1 MRVISVINTSRG
13 HVIGISSLQ
22 HLISSYSTL
31 AYSTKP
37 KKSSEIDS
45 SSEREETRD
54 PMTKTPIEGK
64 KMAVRQLKKYYA
76 SSGSQIDTS
85 GTAGTDSDG
94 AQSGQGSLSTS
105 RPESS
110 RPVRTQEQQ
119 VIYNKLMELKQRL
132 DADQDILISEQ
143 TMKVLQERQHRRDS
157 TKSAISAHSLSPEVN
172 QSPST
177 GSQPIIGHQRQSSLP
192 SSITST
198 TTFKINPQSSAKE
211 DKKTEVKKLA
221 STPRESPIS
230 RRSDY
235 NEERSES
242 ESSSR
247 PTSARIKAE
256 QTLEAKMV
264 GGRIFV
270 QNKLKSRDQTPTRD
284 LQNVRERLPS
294 PRVVKTPVK
303 SPEEITPVVA
313 PKHQLPIRVI
323 RTDEERIIKSKP
335 ELKTLESIPAQG
347 SNQPSP
353 MTEPSP
359 VTSPKS
365 NTSSHSSSIMI
376 SICSISNASG
386 PKKTQESKKM
396 AISNTKITETKI
408 LEKERETVREYV
420 PQDDSPVETSR
431 SEVKI
436 MPKPEVRPEVKSEVK
451 MEMKPEIKPAQR
463 ENMKPKE
470 ILENRKA
477 APSFVRMLESVSFF
491 DQTGNLILPVSLEG
505 FPRPTL
511 SLFKNG
517 VEMKINWFRLKRNG
531 NDVEV
536 ILFPEFWKH
545 DAILTILA
553 TNEVGECS
561 TESIVYPHS
570 LEEPAEELKEEA
582 GHIFGHSSDGEID
595 SSDISDLARELRMEV
610 QNNEEEEDEEDYLP
624 RELSP
629 IFEVTE
635 DEYSITHSIRSGASS
650 RRSSIRS
657 IDSIRSTLT
666 VLTPTQSVVVKSP
679 PVEVISVTG
688 TTVSPNGFNGIAMN
702 GIKHEGGHHE
712 EHLEDGEGI
721 KTPTPEDN
729 MPHLKTG
736 EGGKGARR
744 GSFQSINS
752 KDYDDDVY
760 SIDSYATVDG
770 QNVDVDEID
779 TKYRSTEELMSFV
792 TRNFVTNVN
801 SNTETETETET
812 EAVMTPTTVEETVA
826 SPSNVNLFPTPT
838 DTVRNAS
845 PNSSVH
851 TLSTM
856 NSGNSG
862 KPDEE
867 KTRFEEL
874 LHRQMEVR
882 RQVREKVHREMNI
895 ETTTSDTDGGIP
907 SFMINRRH
915 RKMNEEE
922 RQKKERKM
930 AFQQKYRLTQ
940 RFIEDSIKGNA
951 TSIELTQ
958 RAMKDADRMCT
969 PVSQASLLNDSD
981 VFLDTDDDGMDTVSE
996 VTIDFG
1002 RQRDFGDAIR
1012 DEFNSN
1018 LGFDVAYGENYID
1031 L

>member
-1 MRVISVINTSRG
+1 MILCHVTTSLLLISVINTSRG
-13 HVIGISSLQ
+13 HVTGISSLQ

-31 AYSTKP
+31 SYSTKP

-54 PMTKTPIEGK
+54 PMTKTPIDGK

-76 SSGSQIDTS
+76 SSGGSQIETS
-85 GTAGTDSDG
+85 AATDSDG
-94 AQSGQGSLSTS
+94 ASGQG
-105 RPESS
+105 SS

-192 SSITST
+192 SSITSS
-198 TTFKINPQSSAKE
+198 TTFKINPQASVKE
-211 DKKTEVKKLA
+211 EQGKKTEVKKLA

-235 NEERSES
+235 TEERSES

-270 QNKLKSRDQTPTRD
+270 HNKLKSRDQTPTRD

-335 ELKTLESIPAQG
+335 EVKIDQG

-386 PKKTQESKKM
+386 PKKTPESKKM
-396 AISNTKITETKI
+396 SISNSKI
-408 LEKERETVREYV
+408 EKESVREYV

-431 SEVKI
+431 SEFKM
-436 MPKPEVRPEVKSEVK
+436 MPKPEVKPEVK
-451 MEMKPEIKPAQR
+451 MELKPEVKPVR
-463 ENMKPKE
+463 PENVKPKE
-470 ILENRKA
+470 IQSEIENRKM

-531 NDVEV
+531 NDIEV

-570 LEEPAEELKEEA
+570 LDEEPTEEQKEEA
-582 GHIFGHSSDGEID
+582 IFGHSSDGEID

-610 QNNEEEEDEEDYLP
+610 QNNEEDEDEEDYLP

-688 TTVSPNGFNGIAMN
+688 TTVSPNGCNGIAMN
-702 GIKHEGGHHE
+702 GIKQEGGYHQEQHE
-712 EHLEDGEGI
+712 DEEGI

-729 MPHLKTG
+729 MVYLKTG

-907 SFMINRRH
+907 AILTNRRH

>member
-1 MRVISVINTSRG
+1 
-13 HVIGISSLQ
+13 
-22 HLISSYSTL
+22 
-31 AYSTKP
+31 
-37 KKSSEIDS
+37 
-45 SSEREETRD
+45 
-54 PMTKTPIEGK
+54 MTKTPIDGK

-76 SSGSQIDTS
+76 SSGGSTQIETS
-85 GTAGTDSDG
+85 DDG
-94 AQSGQGSLSTS
+94 ASGQGS

-157 TKSAISAHSLSPEVN
+157 TKSAISAQSLSPEVS
-172 QSPST
+172 SPST

-192 SSITST
+192 SNITST
-198 TTFKINPQSSAKE
+198 TTFKINPSVQSSVKE
-211 DKKTEVKKLA
+211 EVQGKKTEVKKLA

-235 NEERSES
+235 TEERSES

-335 ELKTLESIPAQG
+335 EVKIDSNQG

-386 PKKTQESKKM
+386 PKKTPESKKM
-396 AISNTKITETKI
+396 SISNSKI
-408 LEKERETVREYV
+408 EKETVREYV

-431 SEVKI
+431 SEFKM
-436 MPKPEVRPEVKSEVK
+436 MPKPEVKP
-451 MEMKPEIKPAQR
+451 EMKPEI
-463 ENMKPKE
+463 
-470 ILENRKA
+470 ENRKM

-531 NDVEV
+531 NDIEV

-570 LEEPAEELKEEA
+570 LDEEPTEEQKNRNEEA
-582 GHIFGHSSDGEID
+582 IFGHSSDGEIEMVD

-666 VLTPTQSVVVKSP
+666 VLTPTQSVVIKSP

-702 GIKHEGGHHE
+702 GIKHEYHE
-712 EHLEDGEGI
+712 EPHEDNEGI

-729 MPHLKTG
+729 MVHLKAG
-736 EGGKGARR
+736 EGGMKNGARR

-770 QNVDVDEID
+770 TQNVDVDEID

-907 SFMINRRH
+907 AILTNRRH

>member
-1 MRVISVINTSRG
+1 
-13 HVIGISSLQ
+13 
-22 HLISSYSTL
+22 
-31 AYSTKP
+31 
-37 KKSSEIDS
+37 
-45 SSEREETRD
+45 
-54 PMTKTPIEGK
+54 MTKTPIDGK

-76 SSGSQIDTS
+76 SSGGSQIETS
-85 GTAGTDSDG
+85 AATDSD
-94 AQSGQGSLSTS
+94 ASGQGSVS

-143 TMKVLQERQHRRDS
+143 TMKVLQERQQRRDS

-198 TTFKINPQSSAKE
+198 TTFKINPQSSVKE

-235 NEERSES
+235 TEDRSES

-323 RTDEERIIKSKP
+323 RTDEERIIKSKH
-335 ELKTLESIPAQG
+335 EVKKE
-347 SNQPSP
+347 SNQALP

-365 NTSSHSSSIMI
+365 NMSSHSSSIMI

-386 PKKTQESKKM
+386 KKKNPESKKM
-396 AISNTKITETKI
+396 TISNSKIEQ
-408 LEKERETVREYV
+408 ETVREYV
-420 PQDDSPVETSR
+420 PQDDSPIENSL
-431 SEVKI
+431 SEIKL
-436 MPKPEVRPEVKSEVK
+436 MSKPDVRPEVKPEVK
-451 MEMKPEIKPAQR
+451 MENKPEVKPVEP
-463 ENMKPKE
+463 ENVKAKE
-470 ILENRKA
+470 IQSEIENRNL
-477 APSFVRMLESVSFF
+477 APCFVSMLESVSFF

-570 LEEPAEELKEEA
+570 LEEEPIEEQKEEA
-582 GHIFGHSSDGEID
+582 IFGHSSDGEID

-610 QNNEEEEDEEDYLP
+610 QKNEEDEDEEDYLP

-702 GIKHEGGHHE
+702 GFKHEGHQ
-712 EHLEDGEGI
+712 EHLEDEEGI

-729 MPHLKTG
+729 TTHLKAG

-760 SIDSYATVDG
+760 SLDSYATVDG

-826 SPSNVNLFPTPT
+826 SPSNVDLFPTPT

-907 SFMINRRH
+907 AILTNRRH

-1018 LGFDVAYGENYID
+1018 LGFDIAYGENYID
-1031 L
+1031 F

>member
-1 MRVISVINTSRG
+1 MILCHVTTSLLLISVINTSRG
-13 HVIGISSLQ
+13 HVTGISSLQ

-31 AYSTKP
+31 SYSTKP

-54 PMTKTPIEGK
+54 PMTKTPIDGK

-76 SSGSQIDTS
+76 SSGGSQIETS
-85 GTAGTDSDG
+85 AATDSDG
-94 AQSGQGSLSTS
+94 ASGQGSS

-192 SSITST
+192 SSITSS
-198 TTFKINPQSSAKE
+198 TTFKINPQASVKE
-211 DKKTEVKKLA
+211 EQGKKTEVKKLA

-235 NEERSES
+235 TEERSES

-270 QNKLKSRDQTPTRD
+270 HNKLKSRDQTPTRD

-335 ELKTLESIPAQG
+335 EVKIESNQG

-386 PKKTQESKKM
+386 PKKNPESKKM
-396 AISNTKITETKI
+396 SISNSKI
-408 LEKERETVREYV
+408 EKESVREYV

-431 SEVKI
+431 SEFKM
-436 MPKPEVRPEVKSEVK
+436 MPKPEVKPEVK
-451 MEMKPEIKPAQR
+451 MELKPEVKPVR
-463 ENMKPKE
+463 PENVKPKE
-470 ILENRKA
+470 IQSEIENRKM

-531 NDVEV
+531 NDIEV

-570 LEEPAEELKEEA
+570 LDEEPTEEQKEEA
-582 GHIFGHSSDGEID
+582 IFGHSSDGEID

-610 QNNEEEEDEEDYLP
+610 QNNEEDEDEEDYLP

-702 GIKHEGGHHE
+702 GIKQEGGYHQEQHE
-712 EHLEDGEGI
+712 DEEGI

-729 MPHLKTG
+729 MVHLKTG

-907 SFMINRRH
+907 AILTNRRH

>member
-1 MRVISVINTSRG
+1 M
-13 HVIGISSLQ
+13 IGISSLQ

-31 AYSTKP
+31 SYSTKP

-45 SSEREETRD
+45 SSEREDTRD

-64 KMAVRQLKKYYA
+64 KMAVRQLKKYYT
-76 SSGSQIDTS
+76 SSQLDT
-85 GTAGTDSDG
+85 ATDSDG
-94 AQSGQGSLSTS
+94 GQSGLSGPSS

-157 TKSAISAHSLSPEVN
+157 TKSATQSLSPEVSN

-177 GSQPIIGHQRQSSLP
+177 GNQPIIGHQRQSSLP
-192 SSITST
+192 SNITST
-198 TTFKINPQSSAKE
+198 TTFKINPSSQSSSVKE
-211 DKKTEVKKLA
+211 DKKTEVKKLS

-323 RTDEERIIKSKP
+323 RTDEERVMKSKP
-335 ELKTLESIPAQG
+335 EVKIE
-347 SNQPSP
+347 SNQSSTQASP
-353 MTEPSP
+353 MTDPSP

-376 SICSISNASG
+376 SICSISNATG
-386 PKKTQESKKM
+386 PKKTQESKKL
-396 AISNTKITETKI
+396 AISNSKISETKTV
-408 LEKERETVREYV
+408 EKEIIREYV
-420 PQDDSPVETSR
+420 PQEDSPVETSR
-431 SEVKI
+431 SEFKM
-436 MPKPEVRPEVKSEVK
+436 MPKPEVRPEVKSEP
-451 MEMKPEIKPAQR
+451 EAKPVQR

-470 ILENRKA
+470 MILENRKS
-477 APSFVRMLESVSFF
+477 APTFVRMLESVSFF

-570 LEEPAEELKEEA
+570 LDEPEDQPKDD
-582 GHIFGHSSDGEID
+582 GGNIFGHSSDGEID
-595 SSDISDLARELRMEV
+595 SSDISDLARELSMEV
-610 QNNEEEEDEEDYLP
+610 QNNEDDEDEDEDYLP

-666 VLTPTQSVVVKSP
+666 VLTPTQSVVVKTP

-688 TTVSPNGFNGIAMN
+688 TTVSPNGFNGISMN
-702 GIKHEGGHHE
+702 GIKHEHH
-712 EHLEDGEGI
+712 EDGEGM

-729 MPHLKTG
+729 MVHLKTG

-895 ETTTSDTDGGIP
+895 ETTTSDTDGGLP
-907 SFMINRRH
+907 SFMVNRRH

>member
-1 MRVISVINTSRG
+1 MILCHVTTSLLLISVINTSRG
-13 HVIGISSLQ
+13 HVTGISSLQ

-31 AYSTKP
+31 SYSTKP

-54 PMTKTPIEGK
+54 PMTKTPIDGK

-76 SSGSQIDTS
+76 SSGGSQIETS
-85 GTAGTDSDG
+85 AATDSDG
-94 AQSGQGSLSTS
+94 ASGQGSS

-198 TTFKINPQSSAKE
+198 TTFKINPQASAKE
-211 DKKTEVKKLA
+211 EQGKKTEVKKLA

-235 NEERSES
+235 TEERSES

-335 ELKTLESIPAQG
+335 EVKIESNQG

-386 PKKTQESKKM
+386 PKKTPESKKM
-396 AISNTKITETKI
+396 SISNSKV
-408 LEKERETVREYV
+408 EKESVREYV

-431 SEVKI
+431 SEFKM
-436 MPKPEVRPEVKSEVK
+436 MPKPEVKPEVK
-451 MEMKPEIKPAQR
+451 MELKPEVKPVPP

-470 ILENRKA
+470 IQSEIENRKM

-531 NDVEV
+531 NDIEV

-570 LEEPAEELKEEA
+570 LDEEPTEEQKDEA
-582 GHIFGHSSDGEID
+582 IFGHSSDGEID

-610 QNNEEEEDEEDYLP
+610 QNNEEDEDEEDYLP

-702 GIKHEGGHHE
+702 GIKHEGGYHQEHHE
-712 EHLEDGEGI
+712 DEEGI

-729 MPHLKTG
+729 MAHLKTG

-907 SFMINRRH
+907 AILTNRRH

>member
-1 MRVISVINTSRG
+1 MT
-13 HVIGISSLQ
+13 GISSLQ

-31 AYSTKP
+31 SYSTKP

-54 PMTKTPIEGK
+54 PMTKTPIDGK

-76 SSGSQIDTS
+76 SSGGSQIETS
-85 GTAGTDSDG
+85 AATDSDG
-94 AQSGQGSLSTS
+94 ASGQGSS

-110 RPVRTQEQQ
+110 RPVRTHEQQ

-198 TTFKINPQSSAKE
+198 TTFKINPQTSVKE
-211 DKKTEVKKLA
+211 ELGKKTEVKKLA

-230 RRSDY
+230 RRSDCT
-235 NEERSES
+235 EERSES

-335 ELKTLESIPAQG
+335 EVKIESNQTG

-376 SICSISNASG
+376 SICSISNANG
-386 PKKTQESKKM
+386 PKKTPESKKM
-396 AISNTKITETKI
+396 SISNSKI
-408 LEKERETVREYV
+408 EKETVREYV
-420 PQDDSPVETSR
+420 PQDDSPVETTR
-431 SEVKI
+431 SEFKM
-436 MPKPEVRPEVKSEVK
+436 MPKPEVKPEMKMEPEVKPVP
-451 MEMKPEIKPAQR
+451 PE
-463 ENMKPKE
+463 NVKPKE
-470 ILENRKA
+470 IQSEIENRKM

-531 NDVEV
+531 NDIEV

-553 TNEVGECS
+553 TNEVGQCS

-570 LEEPAEELKEEA
+570 LDEEPTEEQKEDA
-582 GHIFGHSSDGEID
+582 IFGHSSDGEID

-610 QNNEEEEDEEDYLP
+610 QNNQEEEDEEDYLP

-702 GIKHEGGHHE
+702 GIKYDGGHPE
-712 EHLEDGEGI
+712 EHPDHEEGI
-721 KTPTPEDN
+721 KTPTPEDH
-729 MPHLKTG
+729 MVHLKAG

-895 ETTTSDTDGGIP
+895 ETTTSDTDGGVPAILT
-907 SFMINRRH
+907 NRRH